1 MMRPRLTRS
10 SNKVIAGVC
19 SGLAYYLGLEVPMV
33 RIAFVLIGLVT
44 AFIPMSLVYIIM
56 WFVIPE
62 ERDYTQ
68 H

>member
-1 MMRPRLTRS
+1 MRTRLTRS

-19 SGLAYYLGLEVPMV
+19 AGLAYYLGLEVPLV
-33 RIAFVLIGLVT
+33 RIAFVLIGFVT

-62 ERDYTQ
+62 ERDYSQ
-68 H
+68 N